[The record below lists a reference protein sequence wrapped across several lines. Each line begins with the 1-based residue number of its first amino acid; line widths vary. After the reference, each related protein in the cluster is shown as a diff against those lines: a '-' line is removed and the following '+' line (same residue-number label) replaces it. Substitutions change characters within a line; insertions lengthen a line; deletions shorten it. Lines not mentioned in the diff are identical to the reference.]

1 MSTRLQATK
10 GDKSIGIEELS
21 DDVFCKL
28 LHSTFKPKTHI
39 CLSFKADFCMNTML
53 QIIPLTYL

>member
-28 LHSTFKPKTHI
+28 LHLTFKPKTYM
-39 CLSFKADFCMNTML
+39 FEF
-53 QIIPLTYL
+53 

>member
-1 MSTRLQATK
+1 MSMCLQSTK

-28 LHSTFKPKTHI
+28 LNLTFKPKTHI
-39 CLSFKADFCMNTML
+39 
-53 QIIPLTYL
+53 YV